1 MPMTIVIYF
10 NSRIRKRFKRKDVAS
25 NQHKFRPLKLLTNF
39 SRRFYRITRASDKY
53 TRPAHVT

>member
-25 NQHKFRPLKLLTNF
+25 NQHKFRPPQAPYEFF
-39 SRRFYRITRASDKY
+39 SSFLQDNARL
-53 TRPAHVT
+53 